1 MTALK
6 LFISKYW
13 SRGFILLLLFFFTGC
28 EKALDLKAPAFDQAA
43 VFDEAWKVIDQHYA
57 LFPVKGVDWNNTYKE
72 YRPQVTNSMTDIAFF
87 RLISNMLETLKDGH
101 VTLISPSD
109 TSTYEGFFT
118 AFATN
123 FNYSNLTN
131 NYLKNDF
138 KTSGPAIY
146 TIQNNV
152 GYIYYGSFRN
162 DITEAEVD
170 KMMNEMKNTKGLIVD
185 VRNNTG
191 GKSANV
197 DKLFQRFITEK
208 KLVKYEQIKDGPG
221 HNDFLEPDPY
231 YLSPAISFYNHPV
244 CVLTN
249 RSCFSACNDFV
260 LYMSGLANVT
270 LVGDQTGGGGGIPHD
285 FILANGWKIQYTAT
299 STLSPEK
306 LSIENGIL
314 PDVNIGISSIEETNG
329 KDPILEKAYQLLQ

>member
-1 MTALK
+1 MIRLY
-6 LFISKYW
+6 LCISKNLV
-13 SRGFILLLLFFFTGC
+13 RAFIIVILFPFFGC
-28 EKALDLKAPAFDQAA
+28 EKALNLKTPASDQAA
-43 VFDEAWKVIDQHYA
+43 VIEEAWKVLDQHYA
-57 LFPVKGVDWNNTYKE
+57 LFSVKGVDWNNTYKE
-72 YRPQVTNSMTDIAFF
+72 YRPQVTNNMTNITFF
-87 RLISNMLETLKDGH
+87 RLINSMLETLKDGH

-118 AFATN
+118 AFASN
-123 FNYSNLTN
+123 FNYSNLISK
-131 NYLKNDF
+131 YLKNDF

-162 DITEAEVD
+162 NISDEEVD
-170 KMMNEMKNTKGLIVD
+170 NMMNEMKNTKGLIVD
-185 VRNNTG
+185 VRDNTG
-191 GKSANV
+191 GRSANV

-208 KLVKYEQIKDGPG
+208 KLVKYELIKNGAG
-221 HNDFLEPDPY
+221 HDDFFKPDPY
-231 YLSPAISFYNHPV
+231 YLSPAGSFYSHPV

-260 LYMSGLANVT
+260 LYMSGLPNVT

-285 FILANGWKIQYTAT
+285 YILANGWKIQYTAT
-299 STLSPEK
+299 NTLSPEK
-306 LSIENGIL
+306 LPIENGIL
-314 PDVNIGISSIEETNG
+314 PDVNIGINSIEETNG

>member
-6 LFISKYW
+6 LFISKNW
-13 SRGFILLLLFFFTGC
+13 NRGFIVLLLFFFTSC
-28 EKALDLKAPAFDQAA
+28 EKVLDLKMPASDKVA

-57 LFPVKGVDWNNTYKE
+57 LFSIKGVDWNNTYNE
-72 YRPQVTNSMTDIAFF
+72 YRPKVTNGMTDITFF
-87 RLISNMLETLKDGH
+87 RLISSMLEKLKDGH

-109 TSTYEGFFT
+109 TSTYEVFFT
-118 AFATN
+118 AFAAN
-123 FNYSNLTN
+123 FNYSNLIT

-162 DITEAEVD
+162 DILDEEID
-170 KMMNEMKNTKGLIVD
+170 RMMHEMKNTKGLIVD

-208 KLVKYEQIKDGPG
+208 KLLKYELIKDGAG
-221 HNDFLEPDPY
+221 HDDFFEPDPY
-231 YLSPAISFYNHPV
+231 YLSPAGIFYNHPV
-244 CVLTN
+244 CLLTN

-260 LYMSGLANVT
+260 LYMSGLPNVT

-285 FILANGWKIQYTAT
+285 YILANGWKIQYSAT
-299 STLSPEK
+299 STLSAEK

-314 PDVNIGISSIEETNG
+314 PDVNIGISSIDETNG
-329 KDPILEKAYQLLQ
+329 KDPIVEKAYQLLQ